1 MANVDEA
8 IPADAAVPEEKA
20 TSFSKPYIR
29 YVVGILTVVYVFNF
43 IDRQILSI
51 LLPSIKAEF
60 ALSDTALGFLTGF
73 AFAAFYATLGMPIAR
88 LADRHSRVN
97 IIAIS
102 LSIWSLMTMLCGA
115 AANFWHLLLARIGV
129 GIGEAG
135 GSPPSHS
142 LIADYVP
149 IDGRSTA
156 LGIYSLGVSI
166 GILFGFLAGGWLDEF
181 FGWRTAF
188 FVVGLPGILLA
199 IILKLT
205 LKEPPRGHSEGIA
218 QLEGDHPTVAEVVRH
233 LWGQRAFRHIALASA
248 LHAFVGYGVIQW
260 MPSFLHRT
268 HEMPTW
274 EIGSWLA
281 PIIGIGG
288 GLGSVL
294 GGVLADRLAKRDI
307 RWQMWISA
315 LGLFIGAPFAVGVY
329 ISPDPYTSLLFLAIP
344 TVIIA
349 VYHGPVYAMTQ
360 ALAPLRMRA
369 VAAAVLLFVTNII
382 GLGFGPQIV
391 GIISDLLKPEF
402 GLDSLRYALLI
413 VSSLYLWS
421 GLHYLLAAR
430 TLREDL
436 ARVKNS
442 A

>member
-1 MANVDEA
+1 
-8 IPADAAVPEEKA
+8 
-20 TSFSKPYIR
+20 
-29 YVVGILTVVYVFNF
+29 
-43 IDRQILSI
+43 
-51 LLPSIKAEF
+51 
-60 ALSDTALGFLTGF
+60 
-73 AFAAFYATLGMPIAR
+73 
-88 LADRHSRVN
+88 
-97 IIAIS
+97 
-102 LSIWSLMTMLCGA
+102 
-115 AANFWHLLLARIGV
+115 
-129 GIGEAG
+129 
-135 GSPPSHS
+135 
-142 LIADYVP
+142 
-149 IDGRSTA
+149 
-156 LGIYSLGVSI
+156 
-166 GILFGFLAGGWLDEF
+166 
-181 FGWRTAF
+181 
-188 FVVGLPGILLA
+188 
-199 IILKLT
+199 
-205 LKEPPRGHSEGIA
+205 
-218 QLEGDHPTVAEVVRH
+218 
-233 LWGQRAFRHIALASA
+233 
-248 LHAFVGYGVIQW
+248 
-260 MPSFLHRT
+260 
-268 HEMPTW
+268 
-274 EIGSWLA
+274 
-281 PIIGIGG
+281 
-288 GLGSVL
+288 
-294 GGVLADRLAKRDI
+294 
-307 RWQMWISA
+307 MWISA

>member
-1 MANVDEA
+1 
-8 IPADAAVPEEKA
+8 
-20 TSFSKPYIR
+20 
-29 YVVGILTVVYVFNF
+29 
-43 IDRQILSI
+43 
-51 LLPSIKAEF
+51 
-60 ALSDTALGFLTGF
+60 
-73 AFAAFYATLGMPIAR
+73 
-88 LADRHSRVN
+88 
-97 IIAIS
+97 
-102 LSIWSLMTMLCGA
+102 MLCGM
-115 AANFWHLLLARIGV
+115 AANYWQLLAARIGV

-149 IDGRSTA
+149 VEGRSTA

-188 FVVGLPGILLA
+188 LVVGLPGILLA
-199 IILKLT
+199 IILRLT
-205 LKEPPRGHSEGIA
+205 LKEPPRGHSEGG
-218 QLEGDHPTVAEVVRH
+218 LKTDEDHPTVAEVVRH
-233 LWGQRAFRHIALASA
+233 LWTQRSFRHIALASA

-260 MPSFLHRT
+260 IPSFLHRSYD
-268 HEMPTW
+268 MPTW

-288 GLGSVL
+288 GLGSVV
-294 GGVLADRLAKRDI
+294 GGILADKLAKRDI

-315 LGLFIGAPFAVGVY
+315 LGLFIGAPFTIGVY
-329 ISPDPYTSLLFLAIP
+329 MSPDPYVSLAFLTVPI
-344 TVIIA
+344 VIIA

-360 ALAPLRMRA
+360 GLAPLRMRA

-382 GLGFGPQIV
+382 GLGFGPQAV
-391 GIISDLLKPEF
+391 GILSDLLKPTF
-402 GLDSLRYALLI
+402 GIDSLRYALFA

-421 GLHYLLAAR
+421 GLHYMLAAR

-436 ARVKNS
+436 ARVQN
-442 A
+442 